1 MTWVI
6 LVAAIFVFIGCLPI
20 GIKATYDEFGFAAK
34 ANFGPFSYV
43 LYPGKAKKKGEAK
56 PAAKAKPVKA
66 APKEEKGGKA
76 DTFMLLL
83 KQLPDFFSD
92 LRRKLR
98 IKHIQLRYTIAGGDP
113 ADLALN
119 YGKAWAAIG
128 SIWPLLERFFVIKKR
143 DVSVLCDFEGSESII
158 LARLHISITLGR
170 ALGLACKYGWRI
182 LRQMLNNNKGGAN
195 NE

>member
-1 MTWVI
+1 V
-6 LVAAIFVFIGCLPI
+6 LIGCLPV
-20 GIKATYDEFGFAAK
+20 GIKAVYDESGFAAK
-34 ANFGPFSYV
+34 ANFGPFSYT
-43 LYPGKAKKKGEAK
+43 LYPKEEKKKKEVK
-56 PAAKAKPVKA
+56 PVAKAQPAKA

-76 DTFMLLL
+76 DTFILLL
-83 KQLPDFFSD
+83 KQLPDFLSD

-98 IKHIQLRYTIAGGDP
+98 VKHIQLRYTMAGGDP

-128 SIWPLLERFFVIKKR
+128 NLWPLLERFFVIKKR